1 MLSTLVS
8 FWCLHTACTSY
19 TKRDSS
25 GEYYIFNDTINM
37 IIKCDDIT
45 FCYFQCDNCTDSTFI
60 TNSTAVTINCAQCD
74 FLNVYAQYA
83 NHVIMNITATI
94 SGYFHLEH
102 AHDINIIYNGVDRSV
117 IYAPYS
123 HSFRLQSYD
132 YNSYNIFNLD
142 YVSNGI
148 YFYCLGNSCRLSSS
162 TIAAFHANNFSFTTV
177 GGSGIDNFIYCPSHD
192 DNVCLIDIN
201 SLRHQTL
208 YIANISYDFLPL
220 TITGRDL
227 DPYYYTEFELFCNPN
242 AHGVYQSSTD
252 LVYHSTRDEK
262 CRDLSSTCC
271 YLNNRQERDN
281 IFCADGDSHCVINCA
296 QNNCSNSNI
305 YPANHTTELYVI
317 CPGIHD
323 CSNTEIY
330 CPTNVNSVCD
340 IKCPVVSSCTSAIIH
355 SNTNNEYVNL
365 QCLDAS
371 SCTYLTLFVD
381 QIETDTNIGPTI
393 HITCEYK
400 TFATCAY
407 ALFFVN
413 TEIELFN
420 ITCGANQGCENTDIH
435 VEKARKTQINCMG
448 QCALNVYGESHSH
461 NAIQIHCVSKMCSY
475 KSLNIFIEEQYEFD
489 YISLLGDYNYSAF
502 GGEILCSGEKEWPSI
517 YSHSSMNKYKN
528 KYFCDPFRGNW
539 SEIYYCNDHEA
550 CDYRLNDTHKIIIY
564 ANHTRSLSI
573 LCTNGCSQISIFAQ
587 YASEVTIHC
596 KEDCDQIKLNANHAN
611 SLDIK
616 CESNCAYL
624 MINALYS
631 EQVVIHTESM
641 LSSEINALHN
651 TNLFYLRC
659 NTECNDLD
667 IVLPSHPS
675 SEKTIECNGDEACK
689 EMRVYSDNSNW
700 NDITN
705 LTITSCENTPSHQN
719 WFLFCPSSIPMWVN
733 DHWKRYIPCVYLH
746 NLPQPFCECDRLS
759 DTQLVDYLV
768 NGAIIFDPFG
778 NEECFDHRFESIEW
792 KIFHPIFS
800 ITLVVVALCMI
811 CVWCVIFTKNFL
823 RKSEEMITIEP
834 TAFVVLIYIY
844 VSDAFIWIIQIY
856 LVVLCW
862 TMRGHYAD
870 ICASLP
876 VSVCN
881 LHSGC
886 GVNYDGSRCTLPQWP
901 IPLLSEMVLAFLLT
915 SIGFVLLGGYKA
927 RADYSWVKD
936 GIPSPATHCV
946 TVFLCGLCIFH
957 DEKTWNGLIKHQYKK
972 RSYEFWHNSKAL
984 GIFYLI
990 RYVAFFIPPLWLYF
1004 VSIEESEKEIDFN
1017 LEWYDIWFIFAVL
1030 LLVMLNEFIKQRY
1043 QMLSLYDEQKHVHFI
1058 LTEYCGEGIGLLI
1071 ASYLGPVGESD
1082 VIYQSN
1088 SILQP
1093 ASSTLALAISIDHDS
1108 DNEPVD
1114 TNFGDIEMEER
1125 TELV

>member
-60 TNSTAVTINCAQCD
+60 TNSTAVTIDCAQCD

-340 IKCPVVSSCTSAIIH
+340 ITCPVVSSCTSAIIH

-365 QCLDAS
+365 QCSDL
-371 SCTYLTLFVD
+371 SCQYLTLFVD
-381 QIETDTNIGPTI
+381 AIETYPNTDNISTNINVMCGSVYGRA
-393 HITCEYK
+393 CEE
-400 TFATCAY
+400 AY
-407 ALFFVN
+407 FYVN
-413 TEIELFN
+413 AEIEVFN
-420 ITCGANQGCENTDIH
+420 ITCADYSCNIIH
-435 VEKARKTQINCMG
+435 VENARNTHINCLDE
-448 QCALNVYGESHSH
+448 CSLNVYGRSQSH
-461 NAIQIHCVSKMCSY
+461 NSIQLHGEQGYPSCS
-475 KSLNIFIEEQYEFD
+475 IFIEEQYELD
-489 YISLLGDYNYSAF
+489 YISSD
-502 GGEILCSGEKEWPSI
+502 GGILTSVLCSGEKEWPLI
-517 YSHSSMNKYKN
+517 YANYNNKYEN
-528 KYFCDPFRGNW
+528 QYFCDPFRDNW
-539 SEIYYCNDHEA
+539 SEIYYCNEDQT
-550 CDYRLNDTHKIIIY
+550 CDYTFHETQKTLIY
-564 ANHTRSLSI
+564 ANHARSLSI
-573 LCTNGCSQISIFAQ
+573 LCTTQCSQMSVFVR
-587 YASEVTIHC
+587 YVDKVTIHC
-596 KEDCDQIKLNANHAN
+596 TGECEQIKLNADHAH
-611 SLDIK
+611 SLEIK
-616 CESNCAYL
+616 CDSYCTEF
-624 MINALYS
+624 IIDALYS
-631 EQVVIHTESM
+631 EEVLIDSEHM
-641 LSSEINALHN
+641 ISSEINTLQN
-651 TNLFYLRC
+651 TNLFSLRC
-659 NTECNDLD
+659 HATCDDLD
-667 IVLPSHPS
+667 IVLS
-675 SEKTIECNGDEACK
+675 SYSSSKTSIECIGDNVCTD
-689 EMRVYSDNSNW
+689 MRIYSANRSW

-705 LTITSCENTPSHQN
+705 LTIFSCENTTYQNHSTAPKN
-719 WFLFCPSSIPMWVN
+719 WFLFCPSSIPIWAYSRSSSYN
-733 DHWKRYIPCVYLH
+733 PCVYLH
-746 NLPQPFCECDRLS
+746 NMQQPFCECDRLS
-759 DTQLVDYLV
+759 DVQLLDHLV
-768 NGAIIFDPFG
+768 GAVFLFDPFG
-778 NEECFDHRFESIEW
+778 NELCFEHLSKSIEW
-792 KIFHPIFS
+792 KTFQQIFGIM
-800 ITLVVVALCMI
+800 IAVVVLCMI
-811 CVWCVIFTKNFL
+811 CIWCIIFTKNFVL
-823 RKSEEMITIEP
+823 KTTQMMNIEP
-834 TAFVVLIYIY
+834 PSFVVLNY
-844 VSDAFIWIIQIY
+844 VYVCDAFIWVIQIY
-856 LVVLCW
+856 LVVLCFA
-862 TMRGHYAD
+862 MRIHYED
-870 ICASLP
+870 ICSSLP
-876 VSVCN
+876 LSVCG
-881 LHSGC
+881 LHLNC
-886 GVNYDGSRCTLPQWP
+886 DVHETECALQQWA
-901 IPLLSEMVLAFLLT
+901 IPLLVSGFALALLIA
-915 SIGFVLLGGYKA
+915 SIVGVLLGSG
-927 RADYSWVKD
+927 DCSPDWVQK
-936 GIPSPATHCV
+936 GIPSRTTHCV
-946 TVFLCGLCIFH
+946 TIFIWNICMYVP
-957 DEKTWNGLIKHQYKK
+957 DEKNWNEIIKHQYKQ
-972 RSYEFWHNSKAL
+972 RTYAFWHYSKAL
-984 GIFYLI
+984 VIFYMI
-990 RYVAFFIPPLWLYF
+990 RYVAFFIPPLCLYF
-1004 VSIEESEKEIDFN
+1004 VYINEESEEIDFK
-1017 LEWYDIWFIFAVL
+1017 LQWYDVLPVL
-1030 LLVMLNEFIKQRY
+1030 LLVILNEVIKKRY
-1043 QMLSLYDEQKHVHFI
+1043 QMLSPYDEQKHVQFI
-1058 LTEYCGEGIGLLI
+1058 LTEYCGDGIGALI
-1071 ASYLGPVGESD
+1071 AAFLGSVGDED
-1082 VIYQSN
+1082 LIYKSN
-1088 SILQP
+1088 SLLQP
-1093 ASSTLALAISIDHDS
+1093 ASGVLTLAISQGDTDESDHD
-1108 DNEPVD
+1108 PVD